1 MSHQVALAFEDGVTR
16 FIQVDDDQTVADAS
30 YRARIN
36 IPLDCRDGAC
46 GTCKSLCE
54 SGEFDGG
61 SYIDDALT
69 EDEAAQG
76 YCLPCQMKP
85 RSDLV
90 LQIPS
95 TSAVAK
101 TQAATFTGTIVDITR
116 HSDSTIGF
124 SIETPER
131 AKLAFLPGQ
140 YVNVHVPGTDD
151 TRSYSFSS
159 APDDERLTFLVKL
172 TPGGVMSTWLSER
185 AQVGDEVRF
194 TGPNGSFFLRDTR
207 RPVLLLAGGTGL
219 APILAILKKVR
230 ADGDNRQLHLVYG
243 VSKDED
249 LVELDTLAGLA
260 DQIDGFTWDYC
271 VSDPGTGAPNKGYV
285 MSLIRDEHLYD
296 GDVAVYLCGPPP
308 MVEAVRTHFTDQ
320 QLTPTG
326 FYYEKF
332 ALSGP
337 APAPTSGPAAAP
349 TSGPAAGAT
358 SPAGTTTGPVTG
370 SAPAEPGEGGDRA
383 PGGTPADETV
393 TDADAAYGTETD
405 SGTVGGAAEPAVQE
419 TDPETGLTQVA
430 APTVGVQVT
439 GAGAVLLED
448 PSGRGLAG
456 QEIFAADAELAP
468 LGSGGSGPERTDP
481 TDPADPTERT
491 ATART
496 LMGQDLWP
504 AREGDAGQ
512 PAQLDEA
519 STLVT
524 DPDARSLAG
533 QAIFAAGEI
542 EPLHEPRPVPAA
554 ATTDA
559 NGTTAGAGSTDVTG
573 TGTGGY
579 EIGEEHPDVGESDA
593 IFEAREALELGALAL
608 TIGRLSTTQLAGYRL
623 LAEATVPYVQGD
635 RFVDAA
641 AYTETNAAFH
651 DYLFTLTG
659 NEHLLQAYQRLGVRG
674 HMDQTLRNATWCD
687 PRCAQDHLD
696 IVTAFEGGDR
706 DAARTLISEHAARS
720 KETTRR
726 AMREQAATRRPAFV
740 TPGRFAGQV
749 VVVTGAAQGIGEAV
763 ARRIHAEGG
772 ALVLADRSELVQE
785 LADELGGDTPAEAV
799 VTDLETY
806 SGARSVVDHAVAR
819 HGRVDVAIHNVGGA
833 IWFKPF
839 QEFTPEQIDAEIAR
853 SLMTTLYGCRAVLEP
868 MVEAGRGTIVN
879 VSSIATGG
887 IHRVPYAAA
896 KGGVNAI
903 TRALAVE
910 AAEHGVRVVATA
922 PGGTEAPPRRVPR
935 GPSPEGEAE
944 QEWFQA
950 HIDQTLASAPMHR
963 YGTLDE
969 QAAAITFL
977 ASQEAGYI
985 TGTVL
990 PVGGGDL
997 G

>member
-1 MSHQVALAFEDGVTR
+1 M
-16 FIQVDDDQTVADAS
+16 
-30 YRARIN
+30 
-36 IPLDCRDGAC
+36 
-46 GTCKSLCE
+46 
-54 SGEFDGG
+54 
-61 SYIDDALT
+61 
-69 EDEAAQG
+69 
-76 YCLPCQMKP
+76 
-85 RSDLV
+85 
-90 LQIPS
+90 
-95 TSAVAK
+95 
-101 TQAATFTGTIVDITR
+101 
-116 HSDSTIGF
+116 
-124 SIETPER
+124 
-131 AKLAFLPGQ
+131 
-140 YVNVHVPGTDD
+140 
-151 TRSYSFSS
+151 
-159 APDDERLTFLVKL
+159 
-172 TPGGVMSTWLSER
+172 
-185 AQVGDEVRF
+185 
-194 TGPNGSFFLRDTR
+194 
-207 RPVLLLAGGTGL
+207 
-219 APILAILKKVR
+219 
-230 ADGDNRQLHLVYG
+230 
-243 VSKDED
+243 
-249 LVELDTLAGLA
+249 
-260 DQIDGFTWDYC
+260 
-271 VSDPGTGAPNKGYV
+271 
-285 MSLIRDEHLYD
+285 
-296 GDVAVYLCGPPP
+296 
-308 MVEAVRTHFTDQ
+308 
-320 QLTPTG
+320 
-326 FYYEKF
+326 
-332 ALSGP
+332 
-337 APAPTSGPAAAP
+337 
-349 TSGPAAGAT
+349 
-358 SPAGTTTGPVTG
+358 
-370 SAPAEPGEGGDRA
+370 
-383 PGGTPADETV
+383 
-393 TDADAAYGTETD
+393 TDADAAYGSGTAAAAD
-405 SGTVGGAAEPAVQE
+405 GTVGGAAEPAVQE

-481 TDPADPTERT
+481 TDPSDPTERT

-512 PAQLDEA
+512 PAALDEA

-559 NGTTAGAGSTDVTG
+559 GGTTAGAGSTDVTG
-573 TGTGGY
+573 TGTGGS

-720 KETTRR
+720 NETTRR

-868 MVEAGRGTIVN
+868 MVEAGRGTIPARGRV
-879 VSSIATGG
+879 
-887 IHRVPYAAA
+887 HRRDRHRHPRRRR
-896 KGGVNAI
+896 
-903 TRALAVE
+903 TRARPPGRDPARPPHRPPPAAGRPRRGLGRAGHGRRRHRRPPARGRLRPPGRRGLRPHRDVGPGVAGVSAVRRRAVGRRHTARGARELAGGHHPAE
-910 AAEHGVRVVATA
+910 ARRAPAPLDRRAGQRPDGALGGRRPARPARRLPGRRLPGHADPRRAGPRAGLRGARRRSSGVR
-922 PGGTEAPPRRVPR
+922 
-935 GPSPEGEAE
+935 
-944 QEWFQA
+944 
-950 HIDQTLASAPMHR
+950 
-963 YGTLDE
+963 
-969 QAAAITFL
+969 
-977 ASQEAGYI
+977 
-985 TGTVL
+985 
-990 PVGGGDL
+990 
-997 G
+997 